1 MKADLASLL
10 GTDDSSAPEAD
21 PKPSIGDAL
30 GIPSGDDEDSGAASG
45 TDVTDEAK
53 HELGEKLLTAFT
65 SKDPIAMFN
74 AVQGVL
80 ALQD

>member
-10 GTDDSSAPEAD
+10 GTDDGPAPED
-21 PKPSIGDAL
+21 DKPSIGDAL
-30 GIPSGDDEDSGAASG
+30 GIPGPDEDGDGDASG

-53 HELGEKLLTAFT
+53 HELGEKLLSAFA

-80 ALQD
+80 SLQD

>member
-10 GTDDSSAPEAD
+10 GTDDSPAPED
-21 PKPSIGDAL
+21 DKPSIGDAL
-30 GIPSGDDEDSGAASG
+30 GIPGPDEDAPASG

-53 HELGEKLLTAFT
+53 HELGEKLLEAFS

-74 AVQGVL
+74 AVQDVL
-80 ALQD
+80 SLQD